1 MNTPH
6 IWTVKSVLLPTLLLV
21 SASATWAQVSLSLS
35 STAAPV
41 GSNVTLNLAL
51 NAAASHPAG
60 LQWRFSYST
69 ADFSALSLT
78 AGASAT
84 AAGKFLACYGANGS
98 FTCLLSGF
106 NTSTIPNGVVATI
119 ALKLS
124 AGSKLS
130 RQVQV
135 TNVSSSSASATT
147 LTTFASGGVVTVPN
161 QTVTPSALGCSPS
174 SLGSGASSLC
184 TVTLS
189 KAAPTGGTVVTLI
202 DNSSLLTTPAS
213 VTVPAGATTAT
224 FTGRA
229 LTVTTSSTVI
239 LTASVNGSSVSS
251 AVSLLAPLAPTALTC
266 NPTTLTSGAS
276 GICTV
281 LLNTAAPSTGAIV
294 TVYDNSALLTSP
306 TSVTVRAGATTATFT
321 TVAGAVKTAQT
332 AVVTATLNG
341 TAKTA
346 SIALTSTAASTCP
359 CSIWKPT
366 AAPTLI
372 SDPDTTPV
380 ELGMKFKSNVAGYI
394 LGLRFYKG
402 SQNTGTHTG
411 HLWTRGGSLLATVN
425 FANETGFGWQQANF
439 SAPVA
444 ITAKT
449 TYVIS
454 YWAPSGHY
462 PDDSGYFNTAGVDS
476 GPLHAMKDGEDGYS
490 DVYSYA
496 KTIFPTSSWNS
507 SNYWVDVVFNTVAS
521 TRPTVVTASL
531 SEPKVNK
538 TAMAI
543 TTIASWPSSSSAA
556 LASPARSLSCAPSTV
571 RPGDSFTCELSLSNQ
586 ALSRANTFAVVSSSS
601 DVRLPST
608 ISARADQRS
617 IKFSGTVDRAAA
629 QSSISILI
637 GNPGERGTET
647 QLAVLP
653 STAPV
658 LSLPTTLLVKSGQ
671 PLSFRVSAL
680 DPSGLPVRISAS
692 ELPVGAAFSSGRFD
706 WTPAPNQNGSFGPV
720 FSAVNSAG
728 YTAASS
734 SQITVGSGL
743 PVIAN
748 SSQIACSPG
757 AIATLTGAWLSLADQ
772 DLSDP
777 TGASTQL
784 DGTTVR
790 INGAVVPVLFASPAR
805 VEFQCPSAASG
816 SGLEIKLETPAG
828 ATAQVHTTM
837 LDANPVLLTTPSASP
852 DQGQITVT
860 GADRLATT
868 RDWLTSG
875 EPAQLNDLVSLRA
888 TGLGAAVG
896 TAALSVKVG
905 GIDAQVLSIVPAPDA
920 AGVYLIHVRIPSAA
934 PLGDAIPVQ
943 LELTSSTGR
952 QLSSNKV
959 TLAIE

>member
-1 MNTPH
+1 MP
-6 IWTVKSVLLPTLLLV
+6 
-21 SASATWAQVSLSLS
+21 
-35 STAAPV
+35 
-41 GSNVTLNLAL
+41 
-51 NAAASHPAG
+51 
-60 LQWRFSYST
+60 
-69 ADFSALSLT
+69 
-78 AGASAT
+78 
-84 AAGKFLACYGANGS
+84 
-98 FTCLLSGF
+98 
-106 NTSTIPNGVVATI
+106 
-119 ALKLS
+119 
-124 AGSKLS
+124 
-130 RQVQV
+130 
-135 TNVSSSSASATT
+135 
-147 LTTFASGGVVTVPN
+147 
-161 QTVTPSALGCSPS
+161 
-174 SLGSGASSLC
+174 
-184 TVTLS
+184 
-189 KAAPTGGTVVTLI
+189 
-202 DNSSLLTTPAS
+202 
-213 VTVPAGATTAT
+213 
-224 FTGRA
+224 
-229 LTVTTSSTVI
+229 TVI
-239 LTASVNGSSVSS
+239 T
-251 AVSLLAPLAPTALTC
+251 
-266 NPTTLTSGAS
+266 
-276 GICTV
+276 
-281 LLNTAAPSTGAIV
+281 
-294 TVYDNSALLTSP
+294 
-306 TSVTVRAGATTATFT
+306 
-321 TVAGAVKTAQT
+321 
-332 AVVTATLNG
+332 
-341 TAKTA
+341 
-346 SIALTSTAASTCP
+346 
-359 CSIWKPT
+359 
-366 AAPTLI
+366 
-372 SDPDTTPV
+372 DPDTAGV
-380 ELGMKFKSNVAGYI
+380 ELGMKFKSSVAGYVV
-394 LGLRFYKG
+394 GLRFYKG
-402 SQNTGTHTG
+402 PENVGTHTG
-411 HLWTRGGSLLATVN
+411 HLWTKGGTLLRTVK
-425 FANETGFGWQQANF
+425 FVNETRSGWQHANF
-439 SAPVA
+439 TTPAA
-444 ITAKT
+444 ITANT

-454 YWAPSGHY
+454 YWAPYGHY
-462 PDDSGYFNTAGVDS
+462 SDDNEYFSSNGLDS
-476 GPLHAMKDGEDGYS
+476 GPLHAMKDGEDGSS
-490 DVYSYA
+490 DVYSYT
-496 KTIFPTSSWNS
+496 KSNFPSSTWNS

-521 TRPTVVTASL
+521 NTPTALAASVIE
-531 SEPKVNK
+531 SKGVK
-538 TAMAI
+538 TANSA
-543 TTIASWPSSSSAA
+543 ASSSAA
-556 LASPARSLSCAPSTV
+556 LASAVRSLSCAPSTV

-805 VEFQCPSAASG
+805 VDFQCPSAASG